1 MLLFILFLK
10 GNGYNIG
17 NKVKLVGWGDSMNVY
32 ITTGTFDFLEKIKN
46 KYPNETMIL
55 MQNGQNSLLLHE
67 SSEKSVFEV
76 PRKYE
81 VVDGSRELI
90 NKGLAVFNH
99 VPVTD
104 EGRPVFEYRFK
115 ERISAITQVSGFLAI
130 RLLRP
135 LKGDTYVGFILWENE
150 KAYSDW
156 KHSSSYE
163 EAHKADTEAEFKSIF
178 SGPAYFT
185 QYVIPEEE

>member
-1 MLLFILFLK
+1 
-10 GNGYNIG
+10 
-17 NKVKLVGWGDSMNVY
+17 MNVY
-32 ITTGTFDFLEKIKN
+32 ITTGTFDFLEKIRK
-46 KYPNETMIL
+46 KYPSEDMIL

-67 SSEKSVFEV
+67 TNKKSVFEV

-81 VVDGSRELI
+81 VVEGTGVLVNR
-90 NKGLAVFNH
+90 GLAVFNH

-115 ERISAITQVSGFLAI
+115 ERIPAITQVSGFQAI

-150 KAYSDW
+150 KAYSEW
-156 KHSSSYE
+156 KHSNSYE
-163 EAHKADTEAEFKSIF
+163 EAQKADSEAEFKSIF
-178 SGPAYFT
+178 SGPSYFT

>member
-1 MLLFILFLK
+1 
-10 GNGYNIG
+10 
-17 NKVKLVGWGDSMNVY
+17 MNVY
-32 ITTGTFDFLEKIKN
+32 MTTGTYDFLEKIKA
-46 KYPNETMIL
+46 KYSQEDMIL

-67 SSEKSVFEV
+67 TLKKSVFEV

-81 VVDGSRELI
+81 VVNGCGDLV
-90 NKGLAVFNH
+90 NKGLAVFNN

-115 ERISAITQVSGFLAI
+115 ERIPSISQISGFRAI

-135 LKGDTYVGFILWENE
+135 VKGDTYVEFTLWGNE

-156 KHSSSYE
+156 KHSSSFE
-163 EAHKADTEAEFKSIF
+163 EAQKTDSISEFKSIF

-185 QYVIPEEE
+185 QYIIPEEE

>member
-1 MLLFILFLK
+1 
-10 GNGYNIG
+10 
-17 NKVKLVGWGDSMNVY
+17 MNVY
-32 ITTGTFDFLEKIKN
+32 ITTGTYDFLEKIKT
-46 KYPNETMIL
+46 KYSNENMIL
-55 MQNGQNSLLLHE
+55 MQNGQHSLLLHE
-67 SSEKSVFEV
+67 TDEKSVFEV

-81 VVDGSRELI
+81 VVDGSGDLV
-90 NKGLAVFNH
+90 NKGLAVFNN

-115 ERISAITQVSGFLAI
+115 ERIPSITKVPGFQAI

-135 LKGDTYVGFILWENE
+135 LKGDTYVGFTLWENE

-156 KHSSSYE
+156 KHSNSYE
-163 EAHKADTEAEFKSIF
+163 EAQKADSEAEFKSIF
-178 SGPAYFT
+178 SGQAYFT

>member
-1 MLLFILFLK
+1 M
-10 GNGYNIG
+10 Y
-17 NKVKLVGWGDSMNVY
+17 VY
-32 ITTGTFDFLEKIKN
+32 ITTGTYDFLEKIKK
-46 KYPNETMIL
+46 KYANENMIL

-67 SSEKSVFEV
+67 TTKKSVFEV
-76 PRKYE
+76 PRKYQ
-81 VVDGSRELI
+81 VVEGSGELDC
-90 NKGLAVFNH
+90 KGLAVFNH

-115 ERISAITQVSGFLAI
+115 ERIPAITQVSGFKAI

-135 LKGDTYVGFILWENE
+135 LKGDTYIGFSLWENE

-156 KHSSSYE
+156 KHSNSFE
-163 EAHKADTEAEFKSIF
+163 EAHKANTEAEFKSIF

-185 QYVIPEEE
+185 QYVIPEEG

>member
-1 MLLFILFLK
+1 M
-10 GNGYNIG
+10 Y
-17 NKVKLVGWGDSMNVY
+17 VY
-32 ITTGTFDFLEKIKN
+32 ITTGTYDFLEKIKAKN
-46 KYPNETMIL
+46 ADANMIL
-55 MQNGQNSLLLHE
+55 MQNGQNSLLFHE
-67 SSEKSVFEV
+67 STNKSVFEV

-81 VVDGSRELI
+81 VVESSGYLVNR
-90 NKGLAVFNH
+90 GLAVFNN

-104 EGRPVFEYRFK
+104 EGRPVYEYRFK
-115 ERISAITQVSGFLAI
+115 ERIPSISKVSGFQAI

-135 LKGDTYVGFILWENE
+135 LKGDTYVEFTLWENE

-163 EAHKADTEAEFKSIF
+163 EAQKAVSAAEFKSIF

-185 QYVIPEEE
+185 QYIIPNEE